1 MQRGWQR
8 RYLKQESGTLGRGTT
23 ESGTTESAPALALL
37 GIVQA
42 ALGVAQREARLTPL
56 THLFPRISPHTCHAS
71 HFRLSACLTSLT
83 LPPSLPT
90 HVTRS
95 HIFSMHQPHVSHTPI
110 FSPILIFSLMYHLVP
125 FFSHRDTQA
134 TSRGG
139 CASASSFGARR
150 LAKSAAFFAD
160 ELRALGSGGSILGRR
175 YGEILRSLLREQIR
189 DLFEAPKHPY
199 PPPLALPPLP
209 YPPCPTPPCPTPPC
223 PNPPCPTPPPVPPCQ
238 D

>member
-71 HFRLSACLTSLT
+71 HFRLSACLTRLT

-95 HIFSMHQPHVSHTPI
+95 HIFSMYQPHVSHTPI
-110 FSPILIFSLMYHLVP
+110 FSPIFSLMYHLVP

-160 ELRALGSGGSILGRR
+160 ELCALGSGGSILGRR

-199 PPPLALPPLP
+199 PPPPCPTPPALPPLP
-209 YPPCPTPPCPTPPC
+209 YPSLPYPSLP
-223 PNPPCPTPPPVPPCQ
+223 
-238 D
+238 